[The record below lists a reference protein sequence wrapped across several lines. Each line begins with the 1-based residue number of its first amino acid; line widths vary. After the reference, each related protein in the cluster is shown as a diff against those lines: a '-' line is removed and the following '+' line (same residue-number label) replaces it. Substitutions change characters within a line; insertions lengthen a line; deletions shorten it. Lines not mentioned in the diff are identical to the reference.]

1 MSDSYEHLP
10 LARVESESSFS
21 LIWVIPIVALFVGGW
36 LMYKVYTERG
46 DIITITFQ
54 NAEGIEVKK
63 TAVRYKDVTVGK
75 VLSINLDHS
84 LDNVLVE
91 VEIIPSMAKHLGPKT
106 QFWTVRPRVSVKG
119 ISGLTTL
126 LSGIYIGMDPGEE
139 GDALSVYEGLQT
151 PPLITPSTEG
161 SVFSIQANRLGSLD
175 VGSPVYYRQINVGEI
190 IEYKLNEDNDT
201 IQIIAFIND
210 PHDQLVRR
218 NSIFWNVSG
227 FDLELSPTGDV
238 KVRVESLISLLI
250 GGITFETPQTLTPS
264 LPVTTDT
271 FFPLYSSEDDAKI
284 GNTGENLT
292 YVMYFA
298 ESLRGLTIGAPVEYR
313 GMQIGKIEDIQL
325 TVEEFNNELKIPV
338 IISIFAD
345 KLSLDGDIDDARDV
359 VENLVNKGIRGQL
372 TTSSLL
378 TGTQFI
384 SMVFPENAPSVPGII
399 KVSSDDSLLDID
411 ELPTTD
417 GMTTMLTKSVTSII
431 ADIQGG
437 IKDARSLISSPEIK
451 ASTKDISAILDN
463 IRSLLSELKPELVAS
478 MKGLRRTLRNA
489 EAISGK
495 LNKQTLP
502 LANQLN
508 NTLRRL
514 DGALIEAK
522 KTLSSAD
529 TMLNEDSS
537 LQYELRLLIEE
548 VSEAANSFTILAN
561 TLQRK
566 PDSVI
571 FGK

>member
-21 LIWVIPIVALFVGGW
+21 LIWIIPLVALLVGGW
-36 LMYKVYTERG
+36 LMYKVYTEKG

-54 NAEGIEVKK
+54 NAEGIEIKK
-63 TAVRYKDVTVGK
+63 TAIRYKDVTVGK
-75 VLSINLDHS
+75 VLNVHLDHS

-126 LSGIYIGMDPGEE
+126 LSGIYIGMDPGEK
-139 GDALSVYEGLQT
+139 GDALQVYKGLQN
-151 PPLITPSTEG
+151 PPRITSYAEG
-161 SVFSIQANRLGSLD
+161 SVFSLQADRLGSLD
-175 VGSPVYYRQINVGEI
+175 VGSPVYYRQINVGEV
-190 IEYKLNEDNDT
+190 IEYKLKDDNDT
-201 IQIIAFIND
+201 VEINVFINS

-218 NSIFWNVSG
+218 NSIFWNISG

-238 KVRVESLISLLI
+238 KARVESLISLLI
-250 GGITFETPQTLTPS
+250 GGVTFETPQTLTPS
-264 LPVTTDT
+264 LPVSTDT
-271 FFPLYSSEDDAKI
+271 LFPLYTSEDHAKV
-284 GNTGENLT
+284 GNTGENLP
-292 YVMYFA
+292 YVMYFD
-298 ESLRGLTIGAPVEYR
+298 ESLRGLTIGAPIEYR

-325 TVEEFNNELKIPV
+325 TIQEFENELKIPV

-345 KLSLDGDIDDARDV
+345 KLSLDGDIDDARDI
-359 VENLVNKGIRGQL
+359 VENLVEKGIRGQL

-384 SMVFPENAPSVPGII
+384 SMVFPESATSAPGVI
-399 KVSSDDSLLDID
+399 KASSNDSLLDFD

-417 GMTTMLTKSVTSII
+417 GMTAMLTKSATSIL

-437 IKDARSLISSPEIK
+437 IKDARSLITSPEIK
-451 ASTKDISAILDN
+451 ASTKDIAAILDN
-463 IRSLLSELKPELVAS
+463 VRSLLSELKPELVAS
-478 MKGLRRTLRNA
+478 MKGLKRTLRNA
-489 EAISGK
+489 EKLSGK
-495 LNKQTLP
+495 LNKQSLP
-502 LANQLN
+502 IANQLN
-508 NTLRRL
+508 STLRRL

-566 PDSVI
+566 PNSVI

>member
-1 MSDSYEHLP
+1 
-10 LARVESESSFS
+10 
-21 LIWVIPIVALFVGGW
+21 
-36 LMYKVYTERG
+36 
-46 DIITITFQ
+46 
-54 NAEGIEVKK
+54 
-63 TAVRYKDVTVGK
+63 VGK
-75 VLSINLDHS
+75 VLNVQLDHS

-126 LSGIYIGMDPGEE
+126 LSGIYIGMDPGEK
-139 GDALSVYEGLQT
+139 GDALSVYEGLQA
-151 PPLITPSTEG
+151 PPLITSSAEG
-161 SVFSIQANRLGSLD
+161 SVFSLQADRLGSLD
-175 VGSPVYYRQINVGEI
+175 VGSPIYYRQINVGAI
-190 IEYKLNEDNDT
+190 IEYKLKDDNDT
-201 IQIIAFIND
+201 VEIVAFINA

-218 NSIFWNVSG
+218 NSLFWNVSG

-238 KVRVESLISLLI
+238 KARVESLISLLI
-250 GGITFETPQTLTPS
+250 GGITFETPQTLNPS

-271 FFPLYSSEDDAKI
+271 LFPLYASEDEAKI
-284 GNTGENLT
+284 GHTGENLT
-292 YVMYFA
+292 FVMYFN

-325 TVEEFNNELKIPV
+325 TVQEFENELEIPV
-338 IISIFAD
+338 VISIFAD
-345 KLSLDGDIDDARDV
+345 KLSLDGDIDDARDIIN
-359 VENLVNKGIRGQL
+359 NLVKKGIRGQL
-372 TTSSLL
+372 TTTSLL
-378 TGTQFI
+378 TGTQII
-384 SMVFPENAPSVPGII
+384 SMVFPENVTGISGVI
-399 KVSSDDSLLDID
+399 EASSGDSLLDFD

-417 GMTTMLTKSVTSII
+417 GMTAMLTKSATSIL

-437 IKDARSLISSPEIK
+437 IKDARKLITSPEIK
-451 ASTKDISAILDN
+451 SSTKDVAAILDN
-463 IRSLLSELKPELVAS
+463 VRSLLSELKPELVAS
-478 MKGLRRTLRNA
+478 MKRLKHTLRNA
-489 EAISGK
+489 EAITGK
-495 LNKQTLP
+495 LNKQTMP

-566 PDSVI
+566 PNSVI